1 MDQRVALLAKYHHY
15 FCQIRPC
22 ILQDWL
28 PRARSCLL
36 GFICY
41 VNMASC
47 RQRTGTVIFISL
59 DAPLQAIRGVL
70 VTPSTTELP
79 HIQIHNCLVN
89 CKIAV
94 LFKKWN
100 TKLSRISHHLNFE
113 QGSYILPGQLSRY
126 SDSLRTGRYG
136 NRIPMEARFPAP
148 VQTSIVALPA
158 SYTVGTVSLSGIK
171 RTGYSVNHPTY
182 LALMLKKEYSYIST
196 PALCLPGRWNLP
208 LFAREVLMKY
218 LVQFHSL

>member
-79 HIQIHNCLVN
+79 HIQIHNCLVS
-89 CKIAV
+89 CKTAV

-100 TKLSRISHHLNFE
+100 TKLSRISHHLNLE
-113 QGSYILPGQLSRY
+113 QGSYKRVGTL
-126 SDSLRTGRYG
+126 
-136 NRIPMEARFPAP
+136 
-148 VQTSIVALPA
+148 IVATIYLQLIQNIYMFRSFTVLQCSHQHCVQPVA
-158 SYTVGTVSLSGIK
+158 SDMKVVG
-171 RTGYSVNHPTY
+171 Y
-182 LALMLKKEYSYIST
+182 L
-196 PALCLPGRWNLP
+196 
-208 LFAREVLMKY
+208 
-218 LVQFHSL
+218 